1 MMNITQDFKATLD
14 ALERIAYLHRMIAEA
29 DKIDAEA
36 KAWLLA
42 KLAELRAKL

>member
-1 MMNITQDFKATLD
+1 MNITQDLKD
-14 ALERIAYLHRMIAEA
+14 ALDYIERIAYLHRLIADA
-29 DKIDAEA
+29 DKIDSEA

>member
-1 MMNITQDFKATLD
+1 MNLATDIRDELETI
-14 ALERIAYLHRMIAEA
+14 ERIAYLHRLIAEA
-29 DKIDAEA
+29 DKIDADA